1 MTNVGTCPTFNG
13 EEKRVETNIF
23 DFDKTVYGSE
33 VMICFYKWLRE
44 EKTFASAEE
53 LKAQLDKDKQ
63 LATTLAEDI
72 KYMDYSF
79 KMC

>member
-1 MTNVGTCPTFNG
+1 
-13 EEKRVETNIF
+13 
-23 DFDKTVYGSE
+23 
-33 VMICFYKWLRE
+33 MICFYKWLRE

-53 LKAQLDKDKQ
+53 LKAQLDKDKK